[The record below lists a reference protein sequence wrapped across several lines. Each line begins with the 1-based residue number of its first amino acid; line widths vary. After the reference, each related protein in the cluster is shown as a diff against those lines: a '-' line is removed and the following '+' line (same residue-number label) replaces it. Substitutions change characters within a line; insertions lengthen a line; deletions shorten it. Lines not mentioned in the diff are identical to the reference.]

1 MTETDILKHNYQN
14 GGNNYVLLG
23 NTKWIAFTKNVI
35 QNKLIPKFGNNF
47 NLVVY
52 WHSSI
57 KTENVDF
64 ICVPYS
70 AVSHL
75 LIDEHLTGRNTSR
88 ERWTFIIKENLFCV
102 HANTNFSIDIT
113 PYLNRL
119 NEDNNLYTTD
129 LLKAEEGKIK
139 YTLHKSF
146 ERNAL
151 LVNNLKIQRKQ
162 VDPMLRCEICGFSFI
177 EKYGDIGDGFIEA
190 HHIIP
195 LSTLEDTTI
204 TRENDLILICSNCHR
219 MLHRDNSV
227 LSPLDLKNRII
238 K

>member
-1 MTETDILKHNYQN
+1 MTETDILKHNYKN

-47 NLVVY
+47 NLIIY
-52 WHSSI
+52 WHSST

-70 AVSHL
+70 AISHL
-75 LIDEHLTGRNTSR
+75 LIDEHLTGRNTPR
-88 ERWTFIIKENLFCV
+88 ERWTFIIKGNLFCV
-102 HANTNFSIDIT
+102 HSNTNFSIDIS
-113 PYLNRL
+113 PYLNRH
-119 NEDNNLYTTD
+119 NEDNDLFTTAI
-129 LLKAEEGKIK
+129 LEAQEGKMK

-146 ERNAL
+146 ERNAS
-151 LVNNLKIQRKQ
+151 LVNNLKAHRKL

-177 EKYGDIGDGFIEA
+177 EKYGDIGAGFIEA

-195 LSTLEDTTI
+195 LSTLEDTTV
-204 TRENDLILICSNCHR
+204 TRENDLILVCSNCHR
-219 MLHRDNSV
+219 MLHREYSV
-227 LSPLDLKNRII
+227 LSPLELRDRINN
-238 K
+238 

>member
-1 MTETDILKHNYQN
+1 M
-14 GGNNYVLLG
+14 
-23 NTKWIAFTKNVI
+23 
-35 QNKLIPKFGNNF
+35 
-47 NLVVY
+47 
-52 WHSSI
+52 
-57 KTENVDF
+57 
-64 ICVPYS
+64 
-70 AVSHL
+70 
-75 LIDEHLTGRNTSR
+75 
-88 ERWTFIIKENLFCV
+88 
-102 HANTNFSIDIT
+102 
-113 PYLNRL
+113 
-119 NEDNNLYTTD
+119 
-129 LLKAEEGKIK
+129 KAEEGKIK